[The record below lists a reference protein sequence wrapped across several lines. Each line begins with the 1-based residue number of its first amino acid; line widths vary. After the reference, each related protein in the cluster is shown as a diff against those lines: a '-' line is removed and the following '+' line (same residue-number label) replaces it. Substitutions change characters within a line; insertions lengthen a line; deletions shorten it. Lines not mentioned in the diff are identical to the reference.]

1 MYMDVSKNSG
11 FSPQIINFN
20 RGKSII
26 NHPFWGTFI
35 FGNTHTKAKNNTTC
49 INIFMLSST
58 LQKCCLVPFKILA
71 KNTLLL
77 HPPMEL
83 AEGHPVP
90 IDGQGPPQLNDV
102 LKLELMMNG
111 PSTVDK
117 TDGRNPAN
125 HLR

>member
-1 MYMDVSKNSG
+1 MVPLFLETPICIYIYILYTQK
-11 FSPQIINFN
+11 P
-20 RGKSII
+20 
-26 NHPFWGTFI
+26 
-35 FGNTHTKAKNNTTC
+35 KNNITS
-49 INIFMLSST
+49 INICMLSST

-117 TDGRNPAN
+117 TDGSEIRREN